1 MPNTY
6 DLAGKYAIVTG
17 AAKGIGRAI
26 ADLLL
31 INGCDV
37 VIWDASPATVAGADS
52 VQVDITKP
60 AQIAAAVAQIPVDRR
75 VDILVN
81 AAGQLGRTTPFVE
94 QAPMDWQRLLEVNL
108 LGTMQVT
115 QSVLPLMIRQGGGRI
130 INLGSLAG
138 KEGLAG
144 IAAYSAASAGVI
156 SFTKALSREVAQ
168 YNLFVNCVAPGPIDT
183 DMIRDLGPEV
193 VNRMSIDSPLGR
205 LGEAGEVAHLVA
217 WLCTEASRF
226 NTGAIF
232 DMSGGRA
239 RY

>member
-6 DLAGKYAIVTG
+6 DLAGRNAIVTG

-26 ADLLL
+26 AELLMA
-31 INGCDV
+31 NGCDV
-37 VIWDASPATVAGADS
+37 RIWDASPSDVSGVTSA
-52 VQVDITKP
+52 QVDITQP
-60 AQIAAAVAQIPVDRR
+60 TQIAAAVSQLPADRR
-75 VDILVN
+75 IDILVN
-81 AAGQLGRTTPFVE
+81 DAGYLGRTTTFVDHG
-94 QAPMDWQRLLEVNL
+94 PTDWRRILEVNL

-115 QSVLPLMIRQGGGRI
+115 QAVLPIMIRQGGGRI
-130 INLGSLAG
+130 VNLGSLAG

-144 IAAYSAASAGVI
+144 ITAYSAASAGVI

-168 YNLFVNCVAPGPIDT
+168 HNVFVNCVAPGPIDT
-183 DMIRDLGPEV
+183 DMIQDLGAEA
-193 VNRMSIDSPLGR
+193 VNRMISDSPMGR
-205 LGEAGEVAHLVA
+205 LGKASEVAHLVA

-226 NTGAIF
+226 NTGAVF